1 MKPWFVQEADII
13 KFPTPK
19 AKVVDMPN
27 VQSYPDFLTGVKDL
41 HNRKAQGEIS
51 QDSHDRL
58 YSDLINRFM
67 KKESFETPWFLREA
81 KISAEEE
88 KIKNTI
94 TKLIK
99 NIKGVKEITGTGS
112 QLSIMIDV
120 PPKTKAR
127 AYRIEFMKNIAN
139 LLQTKHKI
147 DAQYDPRRTSA
158 STSGFVSVGGTN
170 LKYYVRDGKK
180 QGDERAGVA
189 NEVNL
194 VKLIKDQIDK
204 YGDIDVTFR
213 DDRGIT
219 LTVKKATN
227 VAGTG
232 TDTKGRKKADLIITN
247 GVDTIP
253 ISLKKKNAGFYE
265 SADSLFGARA
275 RKVIDILLKKGT
287 LKLGKKMTNDGTPQT
302 ITVRG
307 ETKPVYKMSSEIVV
321 EPTTQDAVDVM
332 FGGDLNPKGGIVIQD
347 FQAHHFIMKD
357 GQIFVDCYAV
367 IKSLNDVPEAHLM
380 YWLILNKPRNATKI
394 GIAGIGA
401 AAVTMT
407 RAFGS
412 KLTKNPIFVNQEG
425 NPIKPPKPRDPTV

>member
-1 MKPWFVQEADII
+1 MKPWFVKEADII

-41 HNRKAQGEIS
+41 NNRKAQGEIS

-67 KKESFETPWFLREA
+67 KKESFETPWFVREA

-88 KIKNTI
+88 KVKNTI
-94 TKLIK
+94 AKLIK
-99 NIKGVKEITGTGS
+99 NIKGVKGITSKGTETR
-112 QLSIMIDV
+112 IMINV
-120 PPKTKAR
+120 PTKKQR
-127 AYRIEFMKNIAN
+127 EYRIEFMKNIAN

-147 DAQYDPRRTSA
+147 DAQYDSRSTTA
-158 STSGFVSVGGTN
+158 STSGFVSVAGTN
-170 LKYYVRDGKK
+170 LKFYVKDGKK
-180 QGDERAGVA
+180 QGDSRAGVA
-189 NEVNL
+189 NELNL

-213 DDRGIT
+213 DDRKVA

-227 VAGTG
+227 VASTG
-232 TDTKGRKKADLIITN
+232 KDTKGRKKADLIITN

-275 RKVIDILLKKGT
+275 RKVIDILVQKGL
-287 LKLGKKMTNDGTPQT
+287 LKLTKLPPERDL
-302 ITVRG
+302 IVRG
-307 ETKPVYKMSSEIVV
+307 EKKPVYKMSSEIVV
-321 EPTTQDAVDVM
+321 EPTAQDAVDVL

-347 FQAHHFIMKD
+347 FQAHHFVMED
-357 GQIFVDCYAV
+357 GKIFVDCYAV
-367 IKSLNDVPEAHLM
+367 IRNLQEVPEAHLM
-380 YWLILNKPRNATKI
+380 YWLIRNQSSRNATKI
-394 GIAGIGA
+394 GIPGIKADA
-401 AAVTMT
+401 ATMT
-407 RAFGS
+407 RSFGS
-412 KLTKNPIFVNQEG
+412 KFDKKPIFVDLEG

>member
-1 MKPWFVQEADII
+1 MQPINISMRYREFKYKFMDESYDIMEMPRKLNKDEVDQANTIDGII
-13 KFPTPK
+13 KK
-19 AKVVDMPN
+19 
-27 VQSYPDFLTGVKDL
+27 
-41 HNRKAQGEIS
+41 
-51 QDSHDRL
+51 
-58 YSDLINRFM
+58 
-67 KKESFETPWFLREA
+67 
-81 KISAEEE
+81 
-88 KIKNTI
+88 
-94 TKLIK
+94 
-99 NIKGVKEITGTGS
+99 IKGVKEIIVKGS
-112 QLSIMIDV
+112 QRSIMIDV

-147 DAQYDPRRTSA
+147 DAQYDSRGTTA
-158 STSGFVSVGGTN
+158 STSGFVSVAGTN
-170 LKYYVRDGKK
+170 LKYYVKDGKV
-180 QGDERAGVA
+180 QGDNRRGVA
-189 NEVNL
+189 NELNL

-253 ISLKKKNAGFYE
+253 ISLKKTNAGFYE
-265 SADSLFGARA
+265 SADTLFGARA
-275 RKVIDILLKKGT
+275 RKIIDILIKKGT
-287 LKLGKKMTNDGTPQT
+287 LKLGKKMTNGIPQT

-307 ETKPVYKMSSEIVV
+307 ETKPVYQMSSEIVV
-321 EPTTQDAVDVM
+321 EPTPQDAVQVM

-347 FQAHHFIMKD
+347 FQDHHFVMKD
-357 GQIFVDCYAV
+357 GKIFIDCYAV
-367 IKSLNDVPEAHLM
+367 IKSLDDVPEAHLM

-394 GIAGIGA
+394 GLAGIGA

-407 RAFGS
+407 RAFGAN
-412 KLTKNPIFVNQEG
+412 LTKNPIFVNQEG
-425 NPIKPPKPRDPTV
+425 DSIAPPKPRNPQV